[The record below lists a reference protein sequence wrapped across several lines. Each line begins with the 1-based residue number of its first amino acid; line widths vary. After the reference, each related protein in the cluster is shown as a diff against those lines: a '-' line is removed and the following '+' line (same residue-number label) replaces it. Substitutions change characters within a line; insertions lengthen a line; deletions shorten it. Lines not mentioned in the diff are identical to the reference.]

1 MSRVTIPNDDTGKK
15 QAVTAIQKSA
25 ASRLLDRDMPEDYR
39 AEWTAI
45 VSAQQ
50 QKADADKK
58 SVLVFRIGAEWLS
71 ISTGVL
77 QEIAELPQV
86 HRLPH
91 RRGGLLNGLVCVR
104 GELLLSIALEVLL
117 QIKTLPEDRHVEVHN
132 NGARLLICDK
142 KGSRFAFPVNEV
154 LGVRTYI
161 PRELKDVPATLA
173 KAVSRHTAGVLQ
185 MENRVVSYLDDERLF
200 QFLDKNVG

>member
-1 MSRVTIPNDDTGKK
+1 MTIL
-15 QAVTAIQKSA
+15 QKSA
-25 ASRLLDRDMPEDYR
+25 ASRLLDCEMPEDYR

-45 VSAQQ
+45 VSARQH
-50 QKADADKK
+50 KVDAGKK

-71 ISTGVL
+71 ISTSVL

-104 GELLLSIALEVLL
+104 GELLLSIALDVLL
-117 QIKTLPEDRHVEVHN
+117 QITKLPDDRQAEAQNSH
-132 NGARLLICDK
+132 ARLLICDK
-142 KGSRFAFPVNEV
+142 KGSRFAFPVNDI

-161 PRELKDVPATLA
+161 PRDLKEIPATLA
-173 KAVSRHTAGVLQ
+173 KAVSRHAMGVLK
-185 MENRVVSYLDDERLF
+185 MENRVVGYLDDERLF
-200 QFLDKNVG
+200 QYLDKNIG

>member
-1 MSRVTIPNDDTGKK
+1 VTIL
-15 QAVTAIQKSA
+15 QKSA
-25 ASRLLDRDMPEDYR
+25 ASRLLDREMPEDYR

-50 QKADADKK
+50 HKVDAGKK

-71 ISTGVL
+71 ISTSVL

-104 GELLLSIALEVLL
+104 GELLLSIALDVLL
-117 QIKTLPEDRHVEVHN
+117 QITKLPEDRQAEAQN
-132 NGARLLICDK
+132 SQARLLICDK

-161 PRELKDVPATLA
+161 PRDLKEVPATLA
-173 KAVSRHTAGVLQ
+173 KTVSRHTVGVLQ
-185 MENRVVSYLDDERLF
+185 MENRVVGYLDDESLF
-200 QFLDKNVG
+200 QYLDKNVG

>member
-1 MSRVTIPNDDTGKK
+1 MTT
-15 QAVTAIQKSA
+15 IQKSA
-25 ASRLLDRDMPEDYR
+25 ASRLLDREMPEDYR

-45 VSAQQ
+45 ISAEQR
-50 QKADADKK
+50 KVDADKK
-58 SVLVFRIGAEWLS
+58 SALVFRIGAEWLS
-71 ISTGVL
+71 ISTSVL
-77 QEIAELPQV
+77 QEIAEVPQL

-117 QIKTLPEDRHVEVHN
+117 QIRKLPEGRPAEVQN
-132 NGARLLICDK
+132 NGARLLICDQ
-142 KGSRFAFPVNEV
+142 KGSRFAFPVDEI

-161 PRELKDVPATLA
+161 PRDLKEVPATLA
-173 KAVSRHTAGVLQ
+173 KAVSRHTVGVLQ
-185 MENRVVSYLDDERLF
+185 IENRTVGYLDDERVF